1 MNNENNS
8 FDNIDTN
15 IENTKSEERVELT
28 QVRYGRASKGLS
40 IASLVISII
49 TVAVAIISIY
59 LCIEYVR
66 LSPNPEN
73 NPGTG
78 ISAGVA
84 AIFSVIFSF
93 VSIGGSIIPLGL
105 GIGALANRPSKV
117 SKKIGIAGVA
127 LSAISIVACVTILI
141 ILSKS
146 ST

>member
-59 LCIEYVR
+59 LCIESIR
-66 LSPNPEN
+66 ATTNPDN
-73 NPGTG
+73 NPGTAIG
-78 ISAGVA
+78 GGFA
-84 AIFSVIFSF
+84 AVFMVIFSLPCIG
-93 VSIGGSIIPLGL
+93 VSVVSLGL
-105 GIGALANRPSKV
+105 GIGALANRPSKS
-117 SKKIGIAGVA
+117 SKNIGIIGVI
-127 LSAISIVACVTILI
+127 LSAVSIIACVLALILRTAI
-141 ILSKS
+141 Q
-146 ST
+146 